1 MEKFDYHFRVH
12 AGDTDYGGVMYHPNY
27 IDFFERARV
36 EWFNSLGVNLA
47 DWARKRIFFP
57 VATLTIDYLQ
67 PTFFNDPLLIKSEM
81 TKVGRVSIIFEQEM
95 FKGIDLVSRLVV
107 KVGCVDDLKKPM
119 AIPSEIQDALQL
131 DLNR

>member
-1 MEKFDYHFRVH
+1 M
-12 AGDTDYGGVMYHPNY
+12 
-27 IDFFERARV
+27 
-36 EWFNSLGVNLA
+36 
-47 DWARKRIFFP
+47 
-57 VATLTIDYLQ
+57 Q